1 MSFRNQKDAFSI
13 NNMTRLNDD
22 YTEKESKIRNNQI
35 TIGTTSTP
43 VNNCLMLTFTAKMAL
58 PVRQVKIVIDIR

>member
-22 YTEKESKIRNNQI
+22 YTEKESK
-35 TIGTTSTP
+35 
-43 VNNCLMLTFTAKMAL
+43 MYMY
-58 PVRQVKIVIDIR
+58 VRR